1 MAAVSRMVN
10 STTPTP
16 SLNKDS
22 PAMSISSVLAT
33 RACFSTA
40 STAMGS
46 VGLISAP
53 NTSAQAK
60 AMGTESSWPAPQNM
74 APTRIV
80 EITTPSVAM
89 APTVHALSRNKDRS
103 ICSAPANSRKASMPS
118 SKVSEKLIFSI

>member
-1 MAAVSRMVN
+1 MAAASRMVN

-53 NTSAQAK
+53 KTSAQANE
-60 AMGTESSWPAPQNM
+60 MGKENSWPAPQNM
-74 APTRIV
+74 TPTRMV
-80 EITTPSVAM
+80 EMTTPSVAM
-89 APTVHALSRNKDRS
+89 APTVHARSRNSDKS
-103 ICSAPANSRKASMPS
+103 I
-118 SKVSEKLIFSI
+118 